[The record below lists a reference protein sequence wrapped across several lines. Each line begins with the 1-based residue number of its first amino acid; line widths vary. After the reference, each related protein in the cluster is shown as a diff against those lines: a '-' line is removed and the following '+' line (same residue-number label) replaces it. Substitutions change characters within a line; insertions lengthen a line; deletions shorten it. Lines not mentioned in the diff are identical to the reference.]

1 MSTNYFSRINS
12 TDLSTTGNGLD
23 QLVDTLSTDFGLRG
37 RISDKDLTGGNQA
50 ADAMNRIIIEAID
63 AEGLAKDGIFNADDV
78 RIINTYIRANHLE
91 EWTRLHGDDEKGEE
105 TGYHLIQNDG
115 ASERYRGDNLANT
128 VADSIY
134 HLGFE
139 IRGDTILNEDGD
151 ANATVQQ
158 LAEWLTQFYTD
169 HSTTQTG
176 LDRMTDMIMADRGL
190 DKKIS
195 DAEIAE
201 GADYANAMNTIIQ
214 EAIDA
219 TNATADG
226 AISVKDVVA
235 INQYIRTNYQKEWAL
250 LHGDDENGEE
260 TGFHLVQNDGANT
273 RMFGENFVNTVADGI
288 YHLGF
293 EIDGDNILNE
303 DGDAN
308 ATLSDLADWLNYFY
322 VDQGT
327 TGTRLDEFVQA
338 IKSDRGLSRKTE
350 AEDINGGAEAAN
362 ELNKILVEAIKS
374 TGSAT
379 DNVISV
385 EDIKE
390 INAYIRENHLERWIE
405 LHGDDERCAET
416 GFHLVQN
423 DGSSI
428 RYRGDNLI
436 NTVIDGVY
444 HLGFE
449 IRGDNILNED
459 GNKNANLGD
468 LATWLNNF
476 YLGEENT
483 FGSEGS
489 DKIKGL
495 NVDERIWARG
505 GNDRVDAGDG
515 NDEIHGGDGNDRL
528 SGGDGIDLLTGDAGH
543 DNLSGGAGND
553 LLTGNAGHDKLSG
566 GAGNDLL
573 TGNAGHDKLSGGAG
587 NDQMNGGSGN
597 DRMSGNDGNDILIGE
612 AGKDRL
618 SGGSGN
624 DKLYGGEGKDRISA
638 GQGDDIVEGGE
649 GNDRLSGGDG
659 IDRVDGGNGDDRI
672 YGGSG
677 EDLLIDGEGSD
688 YLRGGDGDDAL
699 YAVADGAND
708 RLKGGSGADS
718 FHFQAEGEGI
728 GNDMIYGFSSDAGDT
743 LVIGGADVSYELLRL
758 NGCNTL
764 VNLANSAGDS
774 LGSIHVKG
782 EFSADDIVVAED
794 DFAGIG
800 ASGLVEI
807 A

>member
-63 AEGLAKDGIFNADDV
+63 AEGVAQDGIFNADDV
-78 RIINTYIRANHLE
+78 RIINAYIRANHLE

-327 TGTRLDEFVQA
+327 TGTGLDEFVQA
-338 IKSDRGLSRKTE
+338 IKSDHGLSRKTE

-362 ELNKILVEAIKS
+362 ELNKILVEAIKT

-624 DKLYGGEGKDRISA
+624 DKLYGGDGKDRISA
-638 GQGDDIVEGGE
+638 GKGDDIVEGGE

-677 EDLLIDGEGSD
+677 EDVLIDGEGSD

-728 GNDMIYGFSSDAGDT
+728 GNDLIYGFSSDAGDT

-758 NGCNTL
+758 NGHNTL

-774 LGSIHVKG
+774 LGSIRVKG
-782 EFSADDIVVAED
+782 AFSADDIVVAED

-800 ASGLVEI
+800 ASGQVEI